1 MKIEFVDI
9 SKEEIIKILN
19 DYSQKSDELFE
30 LIEEFKSADI
40 QQRQKVKEELKQK
53 YKAVK
58 DEIRELYDYFNK
70 SSVRP
75 EGYTASI
82 LAPAIR
88 DIYVHISSVGTN
100 SISLNNISK
109 VSSAV
114 YDIGDYARYWLS
126 QIK

>member
-9 SKEEIIKILN
+9 GKEEIIKILN
-19 DYSQKSDELFE
+19 DYSKKSEELFE
-30 LIEEFKSADI
+30 LIEEFKGAES
-40 QQRQKVKEELKQK
+40 QRRKEIKEVLKQK

-70 SSVRP
+70 SSVKFG
-75 EGYTASI
+75 GYTASI

-100 SISLNNISK
+100 SISINNISK